1 MAKWIDVVPFFL
13 SDEYDA
19 IFWKLQ
25 EMHRRGVNVLPEPRN
40 ILNAYKL
47 TPFEDVKVVILGQ
60 DPYPNKEHAM
70 GLAFSVKPEVTMLPA
85 SLKNIF
91 KELEDNVGVKRTNG
105 CLKDWA
111 EQGVLLLNTS
121 LTVEEG
127 KPNSHASLGWD
138 KLIKQTIVAV
148 NDKLEHVVFV
158 LWGNNAQRK
167 QMYIDDNKHH
177 ILVSAHPSPLSAHRG
192 FFGSRPFSMIN
203 TILTSYGNQ
212 PIVW

>member
-111 EQGVLLLNTS
+111 EQGLS
-121 LTVEEG
+121 L
-127 KPNSHASLGWD
+127 
-138 KLIKQTIVAV
+138 I
-148 NDKLEHVVFV
+148 
-158 LWGNNAQRK
+158 
-167 QMYIDDNKHH
+167 H
-177 ILVSAHPSPLSAHRG
+177 I
-192 FFGSRPFSMIN
+192 
-203 TILTSYGNQ
+203 
-212 PIVW
+212 